1 MINFEYQTSG
11 SGRRSRIWGGIGA
24 SILALAIATPA
35 LAQDNNGTNEKRSK
49 EQFDDAEIVV
59 TAQRKPQIILDVP
72 VSATVFSA
80 QTLDE
85 RNYTDA
91 KDYLAQTPNVSF
103 QQGGRNGAREI
114 VISIRGIADLKGGEK
129 VLTQSAFATYVD
141 EFSAGTLASGQAN
154 PNIYDI
160 ESVEILRGPQG
171 VFFGRN
177 SEGGAINIRTKKPTE
192 DFYGRVDLSA
202 GRFNTYGLAGVV
214 NGKLTEGVFAR
225 VSVQG
230 ETTKG
235 PLRNRHPI
243 GGGTDADYLNV
254 RGQLRWQPDTSS
266 TLDLQVN
273 HTIDNSGMQPKIGSC
288 INQGA
293 FGLPYNLATPELLGG
308 IGCYDAKGEFRK
320 WVAAGP
326 GGTRPQLGGLDVGSI
341 RNNKD
346 SLYQDTR
353 DFTNNETTLVIGKAY
368 TEFGDSVGLTAVAGY
383 AESDQEQFLDLDRSG
398 ITAINRLGGFKTKS
412 YSVEGRISSI
422 GDNNTVDWTVGG
434 IAYREEFS
442 AVNQILIE
450 QVLGPWAPGD
460 KANENRITNK
470 LNGWAIFANAQ
481 WNITDSLS
489 LIVGGRYSYD
499 RGTNRWSEVYA
510 ACGRRPVGAPLD
522 SSTAVDGNGPCQLT
536 PEQALMDAR
545 GQLPVYGGFVTGG
558 RYEQRTGRFAT
569 GAAHDFSPRVAIN
582 WKPTDDSSIY
592 ASASKGYKPAGGQAN
607 PDSGLGG
614 SSSFGR
620 EKLWNYEIGG
630 NAYLLDRRLLLQ
642 GAVFYMD
649 WKDYQFTSRQTLC
662 VLAATGAVVTV
673 TPSLD
678 LSTCSRQLQVDSVT
692 NLPKA
697 RSKGFEISATA
708 RVTDGLTIGGSVGYL
723 DAKYV
728 RGEGL
733 IGGTVQPLDGKRIG
747 NSPNWTASA
756 NVEQRFQLAGGDA
769 TVAVNWSYRG
779 KASLGVVDLATL
791 TFPSA
796 VDSISLFN
804 LRVTQDWGKNK
815 LSLNV
820 DNLLG
825 SEYYTATEG
834 FSFVGPQLSYNPRT
848 WSVKWT
854 SEF

>member
-1 MINFEYQTSG
+1 MADIYRRHMIQ
-11 SGRRSRIWGGIGA
+11 SRQWKRTGVIGA
-24 SILALAIATPA
+24 SVVALALAAPA
-35 LAQDNNGTNEKRSK
+35 AAQSDTQSSDQEQVNDGT
-49 EQFDDAEIVV
+49 IVV
-59 TAQRKPQIILDVP
+59 TAQRKLQTILDVP
-72 VSATVFSA
+72 VSATVFSSE
-80 QTLDE
+80 TLED
-85 RNYTDA
+85 RNYSDA
-91 KDYLAQTPNVSF
+91 KDYLLQTPNVSF

-154 PNIYDI
+154 PNIYDV

-192 DFYGRVDLSA
+192 DFYGRIDA
-202 GRFNTYGLAGVV
+202 GFGRFSTYSLAGVI
-214 NGKLTEGVFAR
+214 NGKVAEGLFAR
-225 VSVQG
+225 LSVQG

-243 GGGTDADYLNV
+243 GGGTDADYLNI
-254 RGQLRWQPDTSS
+254 RGQLRWQPDDAT
-266 TLDLQVN
+266 TIDLQVN

-320 WVAAGP
+320 WVASGP
-326 GGTRPQLGGLDVGSI
+326 GGTQPQLGGLDVDSI

-368 TEFGDSVGLTAVAGY
+368 HEFSDKVGLALVAGY
-383 AESDQEQFLDLDRSG
+383 AESDQDQFLDLDRSG
-398 ITAINRLGGFKTKS
+398 IRAINRLGKFYTKS
-412 YSVEGRISSI
+412 YSVEGRLSSV
-422 GDNNTVDWTVGG
+422 GEDNEIDWTIGA
-434 IAYREEFS
+434 IAYREKFS

-460 KANENRITNK
+460 KANENRIFNS
-470 LNGWAIFANAQ
+470 LRGWATFANAE
-481 WNITDSLS
+481 WHVTDSLS

-499 RGTNRWSEVYA
+499 RGTNRWSDVYA
-510 ACGRRPVGAPLD
+510 ACSRRPVGTPLD
-522 SSTAVDGNGPCQLT
+522 TSTAVDGNGPCELT
-536 PEQALMDAR
+536 PEQALMDAQ
-545 GQLPVYGGFVTGG
+545 GQLPVYDGFVTGG

-569 GAAHDFSPRVAIN
+569 GAAHDFSPRLAIN
-582 WKPTDDSSIY
+582 WKPNDDASIY
-592 ASASKGYKPAGGQAN
+592 ASVSKGYKPAGGQAN
-607 PDSGLGG
+607 PDGGLGG

-630 NAYLLDRRLLLQ
+630 NAYLLNRRLLLQ
-642 GAVFYMD
+642 GALFYMD
-649 WKDYQFTSRQTLC
+649 WKDFQFTPRQTLC
-662 VLAATGAVVTV
+662 VLASTGAIVPV
-673 TPSLD
+673 TPGLD
-678 LSTCSRQLQVDSVT
+678 LGTCSRQLQADSVT

-697 RSKGFEISATA
+697 RSKGFELSATA

-723 DAKYV
+723 DAKYI
-728 RGEGL
+728 RGEGVVD
-733 IGGTVQPLDGKRIG
+733 GAPRPLDGIRIG
-747 NSPNWTASA
+747 NSPRWTASA
-756 NVEQRFQLAGGDA
+756 NIEQRFPLAGGDA
-769 TVAVNWSYRG
+769 AIALNWSYRG
-779 KASLGVVDLATL
+779 RTALGVVEQASL
-791 TFPSA
+791 TFPTQI
-796 VDSISLFN
+796 DPISLFN
-804 LRVTQDWGKNK
+804 LRFTQDWGKNK
-815 LSLNV
+815 LSINV
-820 DNLLG
+820 DNLFG

-854 SEF
+854 TEF

>member
-1 MINFEYQTSG
+1 MKYDNSG
-11 SGRRSRIWGGIGA
+11 IFGRGRTVRIQGVIGA
-24 SILALAIATPA
+24 SLLALALAVPA
-35 LAQDNNGTNEKRSK
+35 AAQEAETAS
-49 EQFDDAEIVV
+49 EQAKDARDTDIVV
-59 TAQRKPQIILDVP
+59 TAQRKLQTILDVP

-80 QTLDE
+80 ETIED

-91 KDYLAQTPNVSF
+91 KDYLLQTPNVSF

-129 VLTQSAFATYVD
+129 VLTQSAFATYID
-141 EFSAGTLASGQAN
+141 EFAAGTLASGQAN
-154 PNIYDI
+154 PSIYDI

-192 DFYGRVDLSA
+192 DFYGRIDA
-202 GRFNTYGLAGVV
+202 GFGRFSTYSLAGVI
-214 NGKLTEGVFAR
+214 NGKVAEGLYAR
-225 VSVQG
+225 LSVQG

-243 GGGTDADYLNV
+243 GGGTDADYVNI
-254 RGQLRWQPDTSS
+254 RGQLRWQPDDAT
-266 TLDLQVN
+266 TIDLQVN
-273 HTIDNSGMQPKIGSC
+273 HTIDNSGSQPKIGSC

-326 GGTRPQLGGLDVGSI
+326 GGTRPQLGGLNVDSI
-341 RNNKD
+341 RDNRD

-368 TEFGDSVGLTAVAGY
+368 HEFSDSVGLTLVGGY
-383 AESDQEQFLDLDRSG
+383 AESDQDQFLDLDRSG
-398 ITAINRLGGFKTKS
+398 INAINRLGKFFTKS
-412 YSVEGRISSI
+412 YSVEGRLSSV
-422 GDNNTVDWTVGG
+422 GEDNVIDWTVGA
-434 IAYREEFS
+434 ISYKEKFS

-450 QVLGPWAPGD
+450 QVLGPWVPGD
-460 KANENRITNK
+460 KANENRIFNS
-470 LNGWAIFANAQ
+470 LRGWAAFANAEWHATGQ
-481 WNITDSLS
+481 LS
-489 LIVGGRYSYD
+489 LILGARYSYD
-499 RGTNRWSEVYA
+499 RGTNRWSDVYA
-510 ACGRRPVGAPLD
+510 ACGRRAVGTPLD
-522 SSTAVDGNGPCQLT
+522 TSTAVDGNGACELT
-536 PEQALMDAR
+536 PEQALMNAR
-545 GQLPVYGGFVTGG
+545 GQLPVFGGFVTGG

-569 GAAHDFSPRVAIN
+569 GAGHDFSPRVAIN
-582 WKPTDDSSIY
+582 WKPSDDASIY
-592 ASASKGYKPAGGQAN
+592 ASVSKGYKPAGGQAN
-607 PDSGLGG
+607 PDSGIGG
-614 SSSFGR
+614 NSSFGR

-630 NAYLLDRRLLLQ
+630 NAYLMDRRLLLQ
-642 GAVFYMD
+642 GSVFYMD
-649 WKDYQFTSRQTLC
+649 WKDFQFTSRQTFC
-662 VLAATGAVVTV
+662 VRASDGALVVVTAG
-673 TPSLD
+673 LD

-697 RSKGFEISATA
+697 RSKGFEFSASA
-708 RVTDGLTIGGSVGYL
+708 RVTDGLTINGSVGYL

-728 RGEGL
+728 KGQGL
-733 IGGTVQPLDGKRIG
+733 IGGALQPLDGIRIG
-747 NSPNWTASA
+747 NSPRWTASA
-756 NVEQRFQLAGGDA
+756 NIEQRFPLAGGDA
-769 TVAVNWSYRG
+769 AIAVNWSYRG
-779 KASLGVVDLATL
+779 STSLGVVEQATQ

-796 VDSISLFN
+796 VDAVSLFN
-804 LRVTQDWGKNK
+804 LRFTQDWGKNK

-834 FSFVGPQLSYNPRT
+834 FSFVGPQLTYSPRT

-854 SEF
+854 TEF

>member
-1 MINFEYQTSG
+1 MMKVHAVL
-11 SGRRSRIWGGIGA
+11 GA
-24 SILALAIATPA
+24 SVLALIWAAPVA
-35 LAQDNNGTNEKRSK
+35 AQESSSGTDQR
-49 EQFDDAEIVV
+49 DDSIVV
-59 TAQRKPQIILDVP
+59 TAQRRLQTILDVP

-80 QTLDE
+80 TTLEE

-114 VISIRGIADLKGGEK
+114 VISIRGIADLKGSEK
-129 VLTQSAFATYVD
+129 VLTQSAFATYID
-141 EFSAGTLASGQAN
+141 DFAAGTLASGQAN
-154 PNIYDI
+154 PDIYDV
-160 ESVEILRGPQG
+160 EAVEILRGPQG

-192 DFYGRVDLSA
+192 EFYGRIDA
-202 GRFNTYGLAGVV
+202 GFGRFNTYSLAGVI
-214 NGKLTEGVFAR
+214 NGKIADGLSAR
-225 VSVQG
+225 LSVQG

-235 PLRNRHPI
+235 PLRNRHPV

-254 RGQLRWQPDTSS
+254 RGQLRWQPSAS
-266 TLDLQVN
+266 TTIDLQVN

-308 IGCYDAKGEFRK
+308 IGCYDAKGEFTK
-320 WVAAGP
+320 WVASGP
-326 GGTRPQLGGLDVGSI
+326 GGTQPQLGGLNVSSI

-353 DFTNNETTLVIGKAY
+353 DFTNNTTTLVIGKVY
-368 TEFGDSVGLTAVAGY
+368 QEFGDKIGLTAIAGY
-383 AESDQEQFLDLDRSG
+383 AGSDQDQFLDLDRSG
-398 ITAINRLGGFKTKS
+398 IRAINRLGQFQTES
-412 YSVEGRISSI
+412 YSIEGRLSSI
-422 GDNNTVDWTVGG
+422 GENNAIDWTIGG
-434 IAYREEFS
+434 ITYKEKFS

-450 QVLGPWAPGD
+450 QVLGPWVPGD
-460 KANENRITNK
+460 KANENRIVNK
-470 LNGWAIFANAQ
+470 LSGWALFANAQ
-481 WNITDSLS
+481 WNVTDKLS
-489 LIVGGRYSYD
+489 LILGGRYSYD
-499 RGTNRWSEVYA
+499 RGTNRWSDVYA
-510 ACGRRPVGAPLD
+510 ACGRRPVGTPLD
-522 SSTAVDGNGPCQLT
+522 TSTAVDGNGACELT
-536 PEQALMDAR
+536 PEQALVNAQ

-569 GAAHDFSPRVAIN
+569 GAAHDFSPRIAIN
-582 WKPTDDSSIY
+582 WKPNDDSSVY
-592 ASASKGYKPAGGQAN
+592 ASVSKGYKPAGGQAN
-607 PDSGLGG
+607 PDSGIGG
-614 SSSFGR
+614 NSSFGR
-620 EKLWNYEIGG
+620 EQLWNYEVGG

-662 VLAATGAVVTV
+662 VLAATGAVVIV
-673 TPSLD
+673 TPGLD
-678 LSTCSRQLQVDSVT
+678 LSTCSRQLQADSVT

-697 RSKGFEISATA
+697 RSKGFELSATA

-728 RGEGL
+728 RGQGL
-733 IGGTVQPLDGKRIG
+733 IGGALQALDGKRIG
-747 NSPNWTASA
+747 NAPRWTASA
-756 NVEQRFQLAGGDA
+756 NIEQRFPLAGGDA
-769 TVAVNWSYRG
+769 AIALNWSYRG

-796 VDSISLFN
+796 VDPISLFN
-804 LRVTQDWGKNK
+804 LRLTQDWGSNK
-815 LSLNV
+815 ISINV
-820 DNLLG
+820 DNLFNK
-825 SEYYTATEG
+825 EYYTATEG

-854 SEF
+854 TEF